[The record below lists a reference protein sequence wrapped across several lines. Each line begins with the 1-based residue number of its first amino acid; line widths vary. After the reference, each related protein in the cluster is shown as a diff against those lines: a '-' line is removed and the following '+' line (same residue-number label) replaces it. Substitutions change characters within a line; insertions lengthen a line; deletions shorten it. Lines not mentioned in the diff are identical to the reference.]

1 MMLGCTRCTLGVQ
14 AVTGVAYMTRI
25 CQKWGGA
32 RIFTPPPLAL
42 PRRACAP
49 TPQGGEAGM
58 MVLMMHAPPSV
69 RTRARRVADGIGA
82 GGESPPL
89 HSPFPRDA
97 ALSLSLSLLLG

>member
-1 MMLGCTRCTLGVQ
+1 
-14 AVTGVAYMTRI
+14 
-25 CQKWGGA
+25 
-32 RIFTPPPLAL
+32 
-42 PRRACAP
+42 
-49 TPQGGEAGM
+49 M

-97 ALSLSLSLLLG
+97 ALSLSLSLTWLTSSYKFTRWHPCAPPSVCMHPGWWAGPCQTHAG